1 MCRSCGVMEGLLR
14 CKDCFGQHLLCRNCI
29 ITSHN
34 LLPFHRLERWDGC
47 CFQSTSLFD
56 QGFILNLG
64 HGGGQCP
71 LNESYT
77 GAWQDFPDDG
87 SPVDEPNI
95 MEDDGRS
102 FDVLVLTDIAGIFT
116 HRVSW
121 CRCNGPP
128 EKPMELFRQQIFP
141 ASFNRVKSG
150 FTFRVLDHFYM
161 DVMECK
167 TAATS
172 FFQKLQRLTN
182 NCFPKKVH
190 VSAQSVYYSI
200 CSFNIMAEPIPRA
213 YACVA
218 PVA

>member
-1 MCRSCGVMEGLLR
+1 
-14 CKDCFGQHLLCRNCI
+14 
-29 ITSHN
+29 
-34 LLPFHRLERWDGC
+34 LPFHRLERWDGC

-56 QGFILNLG
+56 QGFILNVG

-161 DVMECK
+161 DAMECK

-172 FFQKLQRLTN
+172 FFQKLRRLTN

-190 VSAQSVYYSI
+190 VSPKVFTIQSVLLT
-200 CSFNIMAEPIPRA
+200 
-213 YACVA
+213 
-218 PVA
+218 